1 MINLYCHYNY
11 ILFLCTQKRL
21 RSNSSYSYIMAIEDT
36 RDKILSVANRLFSRF
51 GFHKTSMDE
60 IAKIARR
67 AKGSLYYHF
76 ASKEDLFREVVSKE
90 IASLKSHLSL
100 IVEDTDSNASKKLSK
115 YLVKRMEVLYDAANY
130 HETLKADFFEHFDF
144 IDDLRTEF
152 DQWEKENLKT
162 IIQEGVKTKEF
173 TKVEDIDILV
183 DVLLM
188 VLKGLE
194 TPFFLQNKY
203 KNYAQ
208 YFEGLIQ
215 ILTKGLST

>member
-1 MINLYCHYNY
+1 
-11 ILFLCTQKRL
+11 
-21 RSNSSYSYIMAIEDT
+21 MAIEGT

-60 IAKIARR
+60 IAKIARK

-90 IASLKSHLSL
+90 IASLKNHLSL
-100 IVEDTDSNASKKLSK
+100 IVEDTEPSASKKLTN
-115 YLVKRMEVLYDAANY
+115 YLVKRMEVLNDAANY

-152 DQWEKENLKT
+152 DNWEKENLKT
-162 IIQEGVKTKEF
+162 IIQEGVKSKEF
-173 TKVEDIDILV
+173 ADVKDMDALL

-203 KNYAQ
+203 DKYAL
-208 YFEGLIQ
+208 YFADLTK
-215 ILTKGLST
+215 ILTKGLSI